1 MTRPEPSA
9 AQPADADAPT
19 TVQAT
24 RRAHLNE
31 DWLATITGLVLLGLV
46 LTGTIGAGVIP

>member
-9 AQPADADAPT
+9 AQPADADVPST
-19 TVQAT
+19 DGT

-31 DWLATITGLVLLGLV
+31 DWLATVTGLVLLGLV
-46 LTGTIGAGVIP
+46 LSGIIGAGVIP